1 MHLIHP
7 RVLQIGLILLAVLIV
22 VMHVLKVTIKYKGG
36 IKAANTHFVKNLD
49 IYKSRKKFF
58 LITSIILEACLI
70 VSLVSSIVLV
80 ARPARKETVN
90 NGTKKRDIFLC
101 MDVSYSIYDLN
112 YDLVERLEGV
122 VSGLDGDRF
131 GICIYNTSSVLYV
144 PMTDDYDFVNSKLEE
159 LKEYFVLQKE
169 FMDAYYDKNTGYIT
183 YNKADKEEYE
193 KYLEL
198 QEKLDYYDA
207 GTLVKNYIKGS
218 SLIGEGLA
226 SCMYSFPRLDEEDRT
241 RIVIMSTDNSQE
253 NLARPLVEL
262 DEAADICKKN
272 DIKVFGIFPNKD
284 NWSWLNT
291 TDYAKDEQEF
301 QEAVTK
307 TGGKYYKQS
316 DSLSVDDI
324 VNDIEREEALEVEEV
339 TITKVNDQPKIFMYI
354 LFASVVVM
362 LVIGLVMKI

>member
-1 MHLIHP
+1 MHLIHSM
-7 RVLQIGLILLAVLIV
+7 VLKIGLVGLAVLV
-22 VMHVLKVTIKYKGG
+22 VIMHILKRKIYYKGG
-36 IKAANTHFVKNLD
+36 TKAANTYFIKNLE
-49 IYKSRKKFF
+49 IYQRRKRFYKITSVILEIC
-58 LITSIILEACLI
+58 LITSVVA
-70 VSLVSSIVLV
+70 SLVLV
-80 ARPARKETVN
+80 ARPAKKETVN

-159 LKEYFVLQKE
+159 LKEYFVLQKQY
-169 FMDAYYDKNTGYIT
+169 MDTYYDPATGYIR
-183 YNKADKEEYE
+183 YDPDNYEEYQ
-193 KYLEL
+193 EL
-198 QEKLDYYDA
+198 QEKLDYFDA

-241 RIVIMSTDNSQE
+241 RIIIMSTDNSQE
-253 NLARPLVEL
+253 NLTKPLVEL
-262 DEAADICKKN
+262 DEATDICKKN
-272 DIKVFGIFPNKD
+272 SIKVFGIFPNQD

-291 TDYAKDEQEF
+291 TDYIQDESEF
-301 QEAVTK
+301 KAAVEK

-316 DSLSVDDI
+316 DTLSVDDI

-339 TITKVNDQPKIFMYI
+339 TITKVNDQPKVFVYI
-354 LFASVVVM
+354 LLAALMVM
-362 LVIGLVMKI
+362 LVIGMVMKI